1 MKYDTTYKVNHLKT
15 KCHAI
20 GSIWYP
26 FKTYSFLFDKD
37 CYSVRKHE
45 QTRYKAVS
53 IPLRNIIGC
62 WCWISLKQY
71 FFSVRFCHA
80 TFKPCYFASKNLL
93 TYKQNV
99 KIKLWDDL
107 PGSRWI
113 RRHFLYTD
121 ISIID
126 FYFAFILVS
135 EDARVTTFIFG
146 KLLLKDLNIV
156 SRGRPIRKYS
166 GC

>member
-71 FFSVRFCHA
+71 FLSVRFCHA
-80 TFKPCYFASKNLL
+80 TFKPCYFSIQKFADVETECKNKTLRWSPWIKMDQKAFLIHWYINHWFLL
-93 TYKQNV
+93 R
-99 KIKLWDDL
+99 I
-107 PGSRWI
+107 
-113 RRHFLYTD
+113 HFGFWRCARD
-121 ISIID
+121 H
-126 FYFAFILVS
+126 FYFRKTYF
-135 EDARVTTFIFG
+135 E
-146 KLLLKDLNIV
+146 
-156 SRGRPIRKYS
+156 RP
-166 GC
+166 